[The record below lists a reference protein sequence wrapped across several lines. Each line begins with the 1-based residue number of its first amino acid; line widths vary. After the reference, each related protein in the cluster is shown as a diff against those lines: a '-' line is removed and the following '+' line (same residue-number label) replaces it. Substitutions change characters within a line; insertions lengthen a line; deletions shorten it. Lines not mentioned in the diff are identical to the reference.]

1 MGKYRIIKETTT
13 NTNKVTYYIERKKKF
28 LIWGWW
34 SKLELYHAGY
44 DIHLILSYSTY
55 EEAKKELDRLT
66 DQIKT
71 EVFG

>member
-1 MGKYRIIKETTT
+1 MSKQYRIIKETTT

-34 SKLELYHAGY
+34 SKLEFYHAGY
-44 DIHLILSYSTY
+44 DMVIILSYTTY

-66 DQIKT
+66 DQIKQ
-71 EVFG
+71 VIY